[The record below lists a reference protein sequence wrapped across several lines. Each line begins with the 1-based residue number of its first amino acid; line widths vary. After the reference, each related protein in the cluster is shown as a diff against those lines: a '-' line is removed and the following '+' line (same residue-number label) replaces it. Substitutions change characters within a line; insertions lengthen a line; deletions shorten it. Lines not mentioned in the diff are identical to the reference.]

1 MYYKKTLI
9 FSTSENYL
17 NSSSVVTPMPEQKS
31 KRVRQPTEKAMSSDK
46 RYPRPRPPKTKPTM
60 SGKKSKKRAKSSSEE
75 SSDGSNGH
83 SEDEHTCT
91 KKRKHRQKAK
101 QSHRE
106 SFRHASDSE
115 DLDVP
120 MDGIVEGVGS
130 SKDGSMVQKV
140 VDAGRH
146 DAGADCAGENEDDEV
161 RAVILA

>member
-1 MYYKKTLI
+1 
-9 FSTSENYL
+9 
-17 NSSSVVTPMPEQKS
+17 
-31 KRVRQPTEKAMSSDK
+31 MSSDK

-60 SGKKSKKRAKSSSEE
+60 SGKKLKKHAKSSSEE

-101 QSHRE
+101 RSRWE

-115 DLDVP
+115 DLDVS
-120 MDGIVEGVGS
+120 MDGIVEGVGL

-146 DAGADCAGENEDDEV
+146 DAGADCAGEDDEV
-161 RAVILA
+161 HAVILA